1 MSNHLLTIAKK
12 AKTRFW
18 LFILLLVGFSF
29 AVLAPATLA
38 QNSSS
43 KRIALVIGND
53 NYQNVSK
60 LQKAGNDAKAMAR
73 ELKEAGFEVLL
84 HQDLNY
90 RGMLKAVATLAGKIS
105 GGDQVLVFFAGH
117 GVQTKSGS
125 YLLPTDIEI
134 GSESEVEKTAYSL
147 NDLTDKLNE
156 AKASFALV
164 MVDACRDNPLKVN
177 GRSVGAVRGLSAIE
191 PPKGQMVVYS
201 ASKGQQA
208 LDRLSDSDHNPN
220 GVFTREFIAKMRQPG
235 VRIEDLMR
243 EVQDAVET
251 LAKQVGHDQRPA
263 IYNEARGNFYF
274 FGPTTVQLPGT
285 DPETQT
291 WVAAERAHSASAYL
305 AYLNAYPGGRYA
317 VAAKIALDA
326 FKTTAST
333 PVTAMPA
340 VRPAPVEDPETAVW
354 NAFKTSDSRE
364 HLNAYQTQYPNGK
377 YLTLANVARKKFDDQ
392 DKVRRS
398 QEELERSQAE
408 EQARLT
414 QARSEQGAWD
424 TALAGDSQV
433 SYAAYLASY
442 PKGRF
447 ASQAENAKEKLA
459 ETAAKSGLPLM
470 PETNPKFDVGDKWT
484 FRYQDTGNN
493 KDPYLYT
500 NQVYKSEAGSAWLY
514 GETQNPSSQRK
525 QFIHRYDHQH
535 YGAKEKF
542 EFLADTPKVPG
553 QRYSNLMKED
563 EVIQFPLSVGKK
575 YAVKWD
581 YDNGGGYSQYTV
593 EVVAFEKI
601 KVEAGEFD
609 TYQLKLSGYW
619 YNTTGNKASG
629 PSQETLWFAP
639 KVKRIV
645 KSEYIDRTTARMAFN
660 SSTEELVKWEPKAA
674 LPAGLN

>member
-1 MSNHLLTIAKK
+1 MSNRLPTHLARV
-12 AKTRFW
+12 AKTQFW
-18 LFILLLVGFSF
+18 LFILLLVGFGF
-29 AVLAPATLA
+29 GVLAPAALA

-53 NYQNVSK
+53 NYQHVSK

-73 ELKEAGFEVLL
+73 ELKGAGFEVLL

-90 RGMLKAVATLAGKIS
+90 RGMLKAVATLAGRIA

-125 YLLPTDIEI
+125 FLLPVDIEI

-147 NDLTDKLNE
+147 NDLTDQLNE

-208 LDRLSDSDHNPN
+208 LDRLSDSDNNPN

-274 FGPTTVQLPGT
+274 FGPTAVQLPGT
-285 DPETQT
+285 DPEAQT
-291 WVAAERAHSASAYL
+291 WAAAERAHSAPAYL

-326 FKTTAST
+326 VKTTGSST
-333 PVTAMPA
+333 ATATVLPTA
-340 VRPAPVEDPETAVW
+340 RPAASEDPETALW
-354 NAFKTSDSRE
+354 NAFKSSDSRDR
-364 HLNAYQTQYPNGK
+364 LDAYQTQYPSGK
-377 YLTLANVARKKFDDQ
+377 YQMLAKVARKRLDDQ
-392 DKVRRS
+392 DK
-398 QEELERSQAE
+398 
-408 EQARLT
+408 
-414 QARSEQGAWD
+414 
-424 TALAGDSQV
+424 AGK
-433 SYAAYLASY
+433 
-442 PKGRF
+442 P
-447 ASQAENAKEKLA
+447 
-459 ETAAKSGLPLM
+459 GLPLTLEAQ
-470 PETNPKFDVGDKWT
+470 PRFDIGDKWT
-484 FRYQDTGNN
+484 FRYQDSRNR

-500 NQVYKSEAGSAWLY
+500 HQAYKSEAASGWLY
-514 GETQNPSSQRK
+514 GETQNSTSKRQ
-525 QFIHRYDHQH
+525 QFILRYDYQR
-535 YGAKEKF
+535 GGVKESF
-542 EFLADTPKVPG
+542 EFLAGSPKLPG
-553 QRYSNLMKED
+553 QRYSNLMKRD
-563 EVIQFPLSVGKK
+563 DSVQFPLSVGKK
-575 YAVKWD
+575 YAVKRVF
-581 YDNGGGYSQYTV
+581 DNGGGYFEYAV
-593 EVVAFEKI
+593 EVVAYEKV

-609 TYQLKLSGYW
+609 AYRIKQSGTW
-619 YNTTGNKASG
+619 HKSTEPVNSG
-629 PSQETLWFAP
+629 PAEETRWFAP
-639 KVKRIV
+639 KAKQIV
-645 KSEYIDRTTARMAFN
+645 KSEGFTRTAAGRQFDMA
-660 SSTEELVKWEPKAA
+660 TTELVKWEPKAA
-674 LPAGLN
+674 LPVGFN